1 MKTRNERRRDRLF
14 AVALTVVWA
23 ALLTIIVFLILAYCE
38 HQRVAKLL
46 EAYTTQP
53 PVLCTVN
60 PVEVA
65 EESAIEP
72 EDIEAAVLATVG
84 TEYETES
91 FGYCFTDLLKIIT
104 AEGGEDYDTCWYV
117 ATCLL
122 TAQLKTG
129 LRFTPVEVAEMQQFA
144 PPAGEY
150 TDEAYRACV
159 EVFLRGSRA
168 PEVEDATVFH
178 CLGRGNTSYHD
189 GERCEWVTNH
199 NGVDYYRE
207 LKNWKEATD
216 KWLSRSE

>member
-1 MKTRNERRRDRLF
+1 MKTRNERRRDRIF
-14 AVALTVVWA
+14 AVALTVMWA
-23 ALLTIIVFLILAYCE
+23 ALLTIIVFLLLAYCE
-38 HQRVAKLL
+38 HRRTAKRL
-46 EAYTTQP
+46 EAYTKQL
-53 PVLCTVN
+53 PVLY
-60 PVEVA
+60 EVSPSEA
-65 EESAIEP
+65 AGESAIEP
-72 EDIEAAVLATVG
+72 KDIEAAVLATVG

-129 LRFTPVEVAEMQQFA
+129 LHFTPVEVAEMQQFA
-144 PPAGEY
+144 QPAGEY

-159 EVFLRGSRA
+159 EVFLRDNRA

-189 GERCEWVTNH
+189 GERCEWVTSH